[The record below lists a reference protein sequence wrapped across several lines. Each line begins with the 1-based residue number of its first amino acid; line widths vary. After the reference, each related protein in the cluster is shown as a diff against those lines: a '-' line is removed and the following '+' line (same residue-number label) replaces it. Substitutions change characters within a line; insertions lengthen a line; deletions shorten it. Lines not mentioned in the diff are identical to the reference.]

1 MTQFNKLFFSS
12 VDFDIKMAIDDTAT
26 GINSIS
32 KFLMANRESLKPNDF
47 VKNTGNN
54 VNQRTA
60 RINTTTAIAF
70 EMI

>member
-32 KFLMANRESLKPNDF
+32 KFLMANREPLKPNDF

-70 EMI
+70 ETI